1 MFKSQISRAA
11 KGAAGARPP
20 PIDGNEIS
28 LLNCQYLIPPA
39 CGAARTRRAGAA
51 LTLQYWA
58 SSAGKGRCREA
69 AAPGPERRLPPRSQV
84 RCTPQPG
91 PEPLPAPPIPRCR
104 PRGSRGL
111 GPTAGR
117 FQPGHGTPSSGA
129 SASVRMPPAPHCA
142 FSWEPPGA
150 GRLGLPWRLQQG
162 VQGGQQRSVE
172 SGVLQE
178 PGVTDGC
185 DAGQEAAPTCR
196 TPPGP
201 MSSAC
206 PLCPPTNLL
215 WQMPTFPP
223 VLRLTAGPTRGPGR
237 QEGLTPT
244 SPAAVPP

>member
-28 LLNCQYLIPPA
+28 LLNCQYLIPP
-39 CGAARTRRAGAA
+39 RAGAA

-69 AAPGPERRLPPRSQV
+69 AALGRGAEAPPAEPGSLHPPAGARAPLPPQ
-84 RCTPQPG
+84 T
-91 PEPLPAPPIPRCR
+91 PRCR
-104 PRGSRGL
+104 PRGSPGL

-150 GRLGLPWRLQQG
+150 GHLGLPWRLQQG

-185 DAGQEAAPTCR
+185 NAGQEAAPTCR
-196 TPPGP
+196 PPLQV
-201 MSSAC
+201 
-206 PLCPPTNLL
+206 LCPQPAPCAHPPTC
-215 WQMPTFPP
+215 FGKCPP
-223 VLRLTAGPTRGPGR
+223 SLQCSASRQGR
-237 QEGLTPT
+237 QEGLPPT